1 MTSFGY
7 LNGEW
12 KENLQKDI
20 EDLRIKEN
28 AVRHALANPTED
40 TLWVQMGGP
49 LMASQ
54 MRQDWQMKRLALEEV
69 YYRVFGESYEY
80 RVFNEF

>member
-1 MTSFGY
+1 MITFGY

-28 AVRHALANPTED
+28 AVRHAFANPTED

-49 LMASQ
+49 SKASQ
-54 MRQDWQMKRLALEEV
+54 MRHDWRTKRFALEEV
-69 YYRVFGESYEY
+69 YRRVFGEDYEY

>member
-1 MTSFGY
+1 MTSYEF

-20 EDLRIKEN
+20 EELRIKEN
-28 AVRHALANPTED
+28 AVRHAFANPSDD

-49 LMASQ
+49 LKAAKL
-54 MRQDWQMKRLALEEV
+54 RRDCLIERIALEEV
-69 YYRVFGESYEY
+69 YYRVFGEVYEY
-80 RVFNEF
+80 QVFNEF

>member
-1 MTSFGY
+1 MTPYEF

-12 KENLQKDI
+12 KDNLKKDI
-20 EDLRIKEN
+20 EELRTKEN
-28 AVRHALANPTED
+28 AVRHAFANPTDD

-49 LMASQ
+49 LKAAQ
-54 MRQDWQMKRLALEEV
+54 MRHEWQSKRIALEEV
-69 YYRVFGESYEY
+69 YYKVFGEVYEY